1 MDDRLILKA
10 EDRLLEDMTDDV
22 TPLSL
27 PALPAEGESLRE
39 VQKRE
44 RAEMRGEMR

>member
-27 PALPAEGESLRE
+27 PALPAEGESLERF
-39 VQKRE
+39 KRE
-44 RAEMRGEMR
+44 RELR